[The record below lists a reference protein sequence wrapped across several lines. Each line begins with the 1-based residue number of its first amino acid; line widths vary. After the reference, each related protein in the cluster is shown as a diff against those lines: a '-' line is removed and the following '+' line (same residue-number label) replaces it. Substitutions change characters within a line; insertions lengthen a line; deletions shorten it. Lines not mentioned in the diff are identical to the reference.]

1 MEPSMSSIPHD
12 DHGQP
17 VTTRLR
23 RAANQTRNINE
34 LIGICRGIAFDNQ
47 VTQDEAVSLA
57 QWLYSQPDLLD
68 VWPASILYERLCDV
82 LADGVVDQKEA
93 RDLLDLL
100 KKVIGGEP
108 AIKTSVDF
116 DTGEFE
122 AASAA
127 TDLPVTDPGIIHFDA
142 KNFVL
147 TGKFA
152 SGTRS
157 DCEAEILR
165 RGGFCL
171 KNPTKKTH
179 YLVIGEVGSRDW
191 IHSSWGRKIEKAVEL
206 RNSGIAIEILS
217 ERHWVSFLK

>member
-1 MEPSMSSIPHD
+1 MSSIPHD

-82 LADGVVDQKEA
+82 LADGVVDQEEA
-93 RDLLDLL
+93 ADLLQLL
-100 KKVIGGEP
+100 QQVIGGKSGPTE
-108 AIKTSVDF
+108 SVDES
-116 DTGEFE
+116 TGEVTYE
-122 AASAA
+122 AASTA
-127 TDLPVTDPGIIHFDA
+127 LPVTEPDA
-142 KNFVL
+142 MVFESMSFVL

-157 DCEAEILR
+157 ECESEVIR
-165 RGGFCL
+165 RGGKCQ
-171 KNPTKKTH
+171 KNPTKATS
-179 YLVIGEVGSRDW
+179 YVVIGDVGSRDW
-191 IHSSWGRKIEKAVEL
+191 VHSTWGRKIEKAVAMQEDGH
-206 RNSGIAIEILS
+206 GIQLVS
-217 ERHWVSFLK
+217 ESHWVKFLG